1 MSHTN
6 DEKRKFILHHPEEF
20 EIVEEGI
27 DFQTQKDYVEY
38 SHSFGRG
45 ELTEEE
51 TIKMGHMLNNNR
63 LPVEGKKKVLTL
75 LAHLGTITAYRQL
88 EKYYN
93 NPDKELKHWAAM
105 ALQECKMFVENVLTE
120 EMTVF
125 ISSGL
130 GGHKNRMR
138 YYFLVLPLEGKL
150 FTERQKE
157 VINDEF
163 TIVAKNLRS
172 LVESF
177 DFSDTYVGMIA
188 LLPTDIAVATFVE
201 SGIKNCNELGEFVF
215 EFYYAAN
222 TEIPNEAEID
232 EIISIIRKD

>member
-1 MSHTN
+1 MSPRN
-6 DEKRKFILHHPEEF
+6 DQRRKFLLHHPEELD
-20 EIVEEGI
+20 ILEEGI
-27 DFQTQKDYVEY
+27 DFQTQKDYLEY

-45 ELTEEE
+45 ELTEEQ
-51 TIKMGHMLNNNR
+51 TIDLGNMLYNHQ
-63 LPVEGKKKVLTL
+63 LPVDGKKKALTL
-75 LAHLGTITAYRQL
+75 LAHLGSMTALRQL

-93 NPDKELKHWAAM
+93 NPDKELKQWAAL
-105 ALQECKMFVENVLTE
+105 ALQECKMFVENILTD
-120 EMTVF
+120 EMTGF

-130 GGHKNRMR
+130 GGHQNRMR

-157 VINDEF
+157 VIKDEF

-177 DFSDTYVGMIA
+177 DLSDTHVGMTA
-188 LLPTDIAVATFVE
+188 LLPMDIAVATFVE

-222 TEIPNEAEID
+222 TEIPNEAEIVK
-232 EIISIIRKD
+232 IIRIVRND